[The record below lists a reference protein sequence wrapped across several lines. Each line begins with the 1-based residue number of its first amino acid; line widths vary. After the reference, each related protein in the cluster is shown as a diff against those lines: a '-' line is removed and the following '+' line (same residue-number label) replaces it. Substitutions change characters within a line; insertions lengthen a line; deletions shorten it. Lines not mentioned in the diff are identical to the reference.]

1 MNIKPIMKNT
11 LSLTSSGLFLIVL
24 IILCF
29 FCLLKPSSL
38 SAEPSQKALIESS
51 PNKNGNEQYVI
62 RSIDGNV
69 LKYNIKIS
77 VWEKEGYIQKFNK
90 LALSRGS
97 SLTND
102 IAETRAK
109 LRLKRQRLTQ
119 FINYPLEAEA
129 FLLRQMIN
137 DFLKEKWNM
146 VLLQVPQGINIKKAV
161 SSIKILEMQED
172 KKYIRL
178 SLKAKID
185 SNYLKNRLLEL
196 GYQFTPTKV
205 QLYCSNLYGE
215 FKDQFI
221 DAICRKSEYMKNQS
235 RGLYEIYTT
244 VENFAGELSN
254 IMIGPYLIYIDEVTK
269 NKITFSTKIQSN

>member
-29 FCLLKPSSL
+29 FCLLKPSSP
-38 SAEPSQKALIESS
+38 SAEPSQESLNESS
-51 PNKNGNEQYVI
+51 INKNGNEQYVI

-77 VWEKEGYIQKFNK
+77 VWKKEGYIKKFNK
-90 LALSRGS
+90 LALARGS
-97 SLTND
+97 SLTNK

-161 SSIKILEMQED
+161 SSVKILEMQED

-185 SNYLKNRLLEL
+185 TKYLESRLLEL
-196 GYQFTPTKV
+196 GYQFSPTKV

-221 DAICRKSEYMKNQS
+221 DAICRKSEYMKNHS
-235 RGLYEIYTT
+235 GGLYEIYTT
-244 VENFAGELSN
+244 AKNFAKELGEL
-254 IMIGPYLIYIDEVTK
+254 MIGPYRIQIDEVTK
-269 NKITFSTKIQSN
+269 NKITFSTKIQSQ